1 MGIWVF
7 LCGDVGSYGG
17 GVGISMWGCREL
29 DRGCVYI
36 CVGGVG
42 SYGGNVGI
50 SVWGVGSYGGNM
62 GIWVLLC
69 GRVGGRVV
77 SGV

>member
-1 MGIWVF
+1 M
-7 LCGDVGSYGG
+7 
-17 GVGISMWGCREL
+17 
-29 DRGCVYI
+29 CVYL
-36 CVGGVG
+36 CGGVG